1 MSVACSIDRQTVPGL
16 LSVTFMSGAI
26 VKVSSRASLNRRSL
40 IGRTFLLVLIP
51 LLCVNLLFAGQGKPK
66 KLDGRHQIDL
76 LEEQWRTAVLNNDTS
91 ALSSLL
97 ADDYIAITAS
107 GTLQNKEE
115 AITNMRN
122 RRVHF
127 TSLDVS
133 DRKVRFYGSA
143 ALVNS
148 LAQVK
153 ATMAEGEVA
162 GSFRYTRVYARD
174 AQGHW
179 KIVSFEASRIHPQ
192 NSKKMFQDTQTDGK

>member
-1 MSVACSIDRQTVPGL
+1 
-16 LSVTFMSGAI
+16 MSGAI

-40 IGRTFLLVLIP
+40 IGRILFFALIP
-51 LLCVNLLFAGQGKPK
+51 LLCETLLFAGQGKHK

-76 LEEQWRTAVLNNDTS
+76 LEEQWRTAVLNNDTV

-107 GTLQNKEE
+107 GTLQNKEG

-122 RRVHF
+122 RRAHF

-133 DRKVRFYGSA
+133 DRKVRFYGST

-153 ATMAEGEVA
+153 ATTTEGEVA
-162 GSFRYTRVYARD
+162 GSFRYTRVYVRD
-174 AQGHW
+174 TQGHW
-179 KIVSFEASRIHPQ
+179 KIVSFEASRIRPQ